1 MVGFH
6 RSGSCVPPI
15 WRSCRRSWPEL
26 NDLKRGRELQFPPS
40 LPRNQEQAKN
50 VMLGLPN
57 GTSEVYSGASIE
69 KSHAKSAGHPSIS
82 HPKFS
87 QWISSLQQRGRIP
100 TGRRKHHRTNS
111 SLLKGFGFCKQSDHC
126 AERIREL
133 SLEPIHLG
141 SFALLV

>member
-1 MVGFH
+1 MFPQVLAKLQKKLA
-6 RSGSCVPPI
+6 RTERPEKRQRTSLSSIPP
-15 WRSCRRSWPEL
+15 RT
-26 NDLKRGRELQFPPS
+26 
-40 LPRNQEQAKN
+40 QEQAKN

-111 SLLKGFGFCKQSDHC
+111 SLLKGFGFCKKAATHC
-126 AERIREL
+126 AERIRERW
-133 SLEPIHLG
+133 LEPLHLG